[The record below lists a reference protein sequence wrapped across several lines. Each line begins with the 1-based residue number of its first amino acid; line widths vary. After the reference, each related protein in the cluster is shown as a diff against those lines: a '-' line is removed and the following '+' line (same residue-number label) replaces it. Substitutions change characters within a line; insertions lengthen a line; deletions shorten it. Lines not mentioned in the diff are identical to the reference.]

1 MEYEEEV
8 NEKVVVKKFKNTLEI
23 EKEIKKLELEMKKFA
38 DNYQYEEAIERRN
51 KVNELK
57 KILMELM

>member
-38 DNYQYEEAIERRN
+38 DNYQYEEAIDRRN
-51 KVNELK
+51 KINKLK
-57 KILMELM
+57 EMLLELM